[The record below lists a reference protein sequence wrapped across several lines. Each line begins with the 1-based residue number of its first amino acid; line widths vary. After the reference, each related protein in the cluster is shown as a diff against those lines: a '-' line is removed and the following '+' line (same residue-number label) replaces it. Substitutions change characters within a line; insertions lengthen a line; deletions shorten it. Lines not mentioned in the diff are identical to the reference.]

1 MNNYVQGCRNIK
13 KDSVLKHERSN
24 EHQKA
29 VAVKKAA
36 DNPSETRIVVSV
48 LNMEKDLL
56 ERMEKL
62 FNTAYFIAKKELSF
76 TLFSET
82 LGLLTK
88 VSCSTGNTYR
98 NDKACQQFLCQIDG
112 VMFDDLV
119 NFLNDVDFFSIMVDE
134 RQIDL
139 FRK

>member
-62 FNTAYFIAKKELSF
+62 FNPFTPKSDQLQFSLSVFHKRYIIQYGEL
-76 TLFSET
+76 
-82 LGLLTK
+82 G
-88 VSCSTGNTYR
+88 
-98 NDKACQQFLCQIDG
+98 I
-112 VMFDDLV
+112 
-119 NFLNDVDFFSIMVDE
+119 
-134 RQIDL
+134 
-139 FRK
+139 